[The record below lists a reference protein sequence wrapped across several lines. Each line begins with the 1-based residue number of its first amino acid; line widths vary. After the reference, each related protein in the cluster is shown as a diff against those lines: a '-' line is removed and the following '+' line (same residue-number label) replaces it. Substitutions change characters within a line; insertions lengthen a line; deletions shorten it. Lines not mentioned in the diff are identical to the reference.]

1 MKDIQYIT
9 SENKPSTIVKLDNT
23 TWYYNY
29 NIQKCKINNPNFDIE
44 NKDDNTEIDGYKYA
58 YFMMNVKPNYK
69 DCVETIIRYMISASE
84 EFDLVNSANKALING
99 ITDSKDLDKYKEY
112 LAKVEEIKNNV
123 KKDF

>member
-29 NIQKCKINNPNFDIE
+29 NIQKCKINKSNFDIE
-44 NKDDNTEIDGYKYA
+44 NRDENTEIDGYKYA

-69 DCVETIIRYMISASE
+69 DCVETIIRYIISSSE
-84 EFDLVNSANKALING
+84 EFDLVNSANKVLMNG
-99 ITDSKDLDKYKEY
+99 ITDSEDLDKYKEY
-112 LAKVEEIKNNV
+112 LAKVEEVKNNV